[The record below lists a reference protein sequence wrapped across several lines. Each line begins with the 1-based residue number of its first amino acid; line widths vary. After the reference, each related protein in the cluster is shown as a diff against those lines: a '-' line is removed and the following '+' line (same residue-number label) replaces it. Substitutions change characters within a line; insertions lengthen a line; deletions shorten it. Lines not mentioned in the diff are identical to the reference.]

1 MARKLPVV
9 GGAASPPVLTHETIF
24 REVFL
29 PHYPP
34 GVSLE
39 ATRRTDANPAQNP
52 DILRAIDETANI
64 FSGLAEEALGVALE
78 LDGSDASIHRLSAA
92 LTSAARDALYARK
105 HAGERLLL
113 LFVAH
118 AAIYVGRAIVNN
130 HGGTWLV
137 RNPLWETR
145 VLLTSKAGTA
155 ELCPFTWLLKTL
167 ADPPKGTAREHATT
181 LADRYRTLVEV
192 PSMDAA
198 TWPVLATPRRVPRL
212 GRVRYDTLFQHLK
225 THVPEL
231 QDFGVDFP
239 SPERFAELEFV
250 HLNFLLVGGGRALL
264 VWGPSKAGIRL
275 FWMSNEGFSKAVFIE
290 GDSVPEPLLTSFQ
303 REGPAGLV
311 ECIKLAFTKDGEPR
325 EFESLWWGP

>member
-1 MARKLPVV
+1 MARRLPVV
-9 GGAASPPVLTHETIF
+9 GGTATPPVTPETIF

-34 GVSLE
+34 GTSLE
-39 ATRRTDANPAQNP
+39 SVRRTDANPGKNP
-52 DILRAIDETANI
+52 EILHAIDETALV
-64 FSGLAEEALGVALE
+64 FAGLAEEALGESLE
-78 LDGSDASIHRLSAA
+78 LDGSDASIHRLSRA
-92 LTSAARDALYARK
+92 LTAAARDSLYSRR

-118 AAIYVGRAIVNN
+118 AAIYVGRAIVKN

-155 ELCPFTWLLKTL
+155 ELCPFTWLLKSF
-167 ADPPKGTAREHATT
+167 ADPPTGGSSENTT
-181 LADRYRTLVEV
+181 LADRYRTLIEV
-192 PSMDAA
+192 PRLNAA
-198 TWPVLATPRRVPRL
+198 SWPILATPRRIPRL
-212 GRVRYDTLFQHLK
+212 GRVRYDTLFQHLH

-231 QDFGVDFP
+231 TDFGADFP

-250 HLNFLLVGGGRALL
+250 CLNFLLVGGGRTLL
-264 VWGPSKAGIRL
+264 VWGPCRGGIRL
-275 FWMSNEGFSKAVFIE
+275 FWMSNDGFSKAIFVE
-290 GDSVPEPLLTSFQ
+290 GDSVPEPLLTAEN
-303 REGPAGLV
+303 REGAAGMV
-311 ECIKLAFTKDGEPR
+311 ECIKLAFTQSGEPR